1 MVREEWQSLNSNI
14 EIKLDDVRKKLSE
27 TSESLKISFKKKGFL
42 DVDPQKKGVT
52 TQTWRCSVIE
62 KDIKIKEMNI
72 ELKKGDL
79 IMTHLG
85 KDNNILYFRQL
96 RRVEDD

>member
-1 MVREEWQSLNSNI
+1 MSALLKTKQFRVG
-14 EIKLDDVRKKLSE
+14 RKM
-27 TSESLKISFKKKGFL
+27 
-42 DVDPQKKGVT
+42 
-52 TQTWRCSVIE
+52 SV
-62 KDIKIKEMNI
+62 NI

-96 RRVEDD
+96 RRVEE